1 MLLRISS
8 HAYLLSQGVQKAMKS
23 VNMPFKSNNDLEVS
37 AFFQAEFIVGAQ
49 NSKQYGWHL
58 VKVLEPEVG
67 SVFMPVATQFRA
79 AFGQVPVATGGTLAD
94 PVRYENTPLRS
105 LGVRGQRCKQIMKQ
119 KKHQHKQITMFEVC
133 PKQS

>member
-1 MLLRISS
+1 
-8 HAYLLSQGVQKAMKS
+8 
-23 VNMPFKSNNDLEVS
+23 MPFKCHNDLEVS

-79 AFGQVPVATGGTLAD
+79 AFGQVAVATPPIPTTLQGTLTD
-94 PVRYENTPLRS
+94 PVRYENTSLRS
-105 LGVRGQRCKQIMKQ
+105 LGVRGQRCT
-119 KKHQHKQITMFEVC
+119 QITN
-133 PKQS
+133 QTNISNNQ